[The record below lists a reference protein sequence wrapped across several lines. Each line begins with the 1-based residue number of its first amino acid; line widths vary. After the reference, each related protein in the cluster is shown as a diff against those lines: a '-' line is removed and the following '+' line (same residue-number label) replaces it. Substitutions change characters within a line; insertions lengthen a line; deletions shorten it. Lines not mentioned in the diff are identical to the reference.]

1 MKREMAD
8 WKAQISYN
16 YNPSYHAYA
25 YGLVYQPGP
34 EQNHGNP
41 TGWGEAGVT
50 DLSNYN
56 GGVTQAY
63 YATTPRVREE
73 SPPRSPEQ
81 HAVNGHGHY
90 QGSGVVYL
98 GETQAGRVLLSGT
111 HRTAYDA
118 RTLEVRRTESESTSD
133 SEAHTSPNSWS
144 SGSSR
149 EGSLP
154 QTDPA
159 TWVKKELGDEASIR
173 SPDAGGDVSGSL
185 AEDPGTFVVSGNEGT
200 NNTTSLQLPSTAQKK
215 PCTAAVINPKGKV
228 RAAFSESQMNALV
241 QRFSVQRYL
250 TPAEMKN
257 LAELT
262 GLTYKQVKTWFQN
275 RRMKLRRHQKD
286 TSWVS
291 ERYNKGSP
299 MHTTMYA
306 NVPSHMPHYQGEVRP
321 QLKEHYNQHMMET
334 AFKKTTPQNMAF
346 YLAAMGSA
354 AMGSAAMGS
363 AAMGSAAGSAGY
375 PSWSPNSSQTAMPS
389 RPQVSGWS
397 MPPGVSHYEYN
408 PNVFHSASATS
419 ANNTGPDTSFD
430 SKEGEPVVNHGPLNM
445 SMVHNGSQ

>member
-1 MKREMAD
+1 MAD
-8 WKAQISYN
+8 WKTQINYN

-34 EQNHGNP
+34 EQNHGNM
-41 TGWGEAGVT
+41 TTWGDTEVT

-56 GGVTQAY
+56 AAGVTQAY
-63 YATTPRVREE
+63 YATAPRTRED

-81 HAVNGHGHY
+81 HAVSGHGHY
-90 QGSGVVYL
+90 QGPGVVYL
-98 GETQAGRVLLSGT
+98 GDTQAGRLLLSGPQ
-111 HRTAYDA
+111 RAAYDA
-118 RTLEVRRTESESTSD
+118 RTHEARRAGSDSTSD

-159 TWVKKELGDEASIR
+159 SWAKKELDDEASGR
-173 SPDAGGDVSGSL
+173 GPDACEQVSGSL
-185 AEDPGTFVVSGNEGT
+185 MEEPRTFAVTGNEGT
-200 NNTTSLQLPSTAQKK
+200 NNTSPLHVPSTAPKK
-215 PCTAAVINPKGKV
+215 PCTAAVNTPKGKV
-228 RAAFSESQMNALV
+228 RAAFSEGQMNALV
-241 QRFSVQRYL
+241 QRFSAQRYL

-299 MHTTMYA
+299 IRGTMYT
-306 NVPSHMPHYQGEVRP
+306 NVPSHAPPYQGEVRP
-321 QLKEHYNQHMMET
+321 QLKEHYNPHMMET
-334 AFKKTTPQNMAF
+334 AFKRTTPQNMAF

-354 AMGSAAMGS
+354 A
-363 AAMGSAAGSAGY
+363 GSAGY
-375 PSWSPNSSQTAMPS
+375 PSWSPSSSQTAMPS
-389 RPQVSGWS
+389 RPQVAGWS

-408 PNVFHSASATS
+408 PNVFHTASAAS
-419 ANNTGPDTSFD
+419 ANNTGQDTSFD
-430 SKEGEPVVNHGPLNM
+430 SKDGEPVNSHGSLNTPI
-445 SMVHNGSQ
+445 VHNGSQ

>member
-1 MKREMAD
+1 MTD

-34 EQNHGNP
+34 EQNHGNL
-41 TGWGEAGVT
+41 TGWGDAGVA
-50 DLSNYN
+50 DLSHYN
-56 GGVTQAY
+56 TAGVTQAY
-63 YATTPRVREE
+63 YTNRTQEVEVVVEE

-81 HAVNGHGHY
+81 LAAVNHHVAY
-90 QGSGVVYL
+90 QSSSVVYL
-98 GETQAGRVLLSGT
+98 GDSQQAGRLLLAEPQRE
-111 HRTAYDA
+111 HEA
-118 RTLEVRRTESESTSD
+118 RRAGSDSTSD
-133 SEAHTSPNSWS
+133 SEAHTSPDSWS

-149 EGSLP
+149 ETSLP

-159 TWVKKELGDEASIR
+159 TWAKRELEDETTAR
-173 SPDAGGDVSGSL
+173 SPVC
-185 AEDPGTFVVSGNEGT
+185 EVVSSSRMEEQPGIFAVNGSEGVDK
-200 NNTTSLQLPSTAQKK
+200 TTSLQVPLPAPAKTAST
-215 PCTAAVINPKGKV
+215 TAVNNPKVKV

-299 MHTTMYA
+299 IPGPMYA
-306 NVPSHMPHYQGEVRP
+306 NVPSHIPPYQGEARP
-321 QLKEHYNQHMMET
+321 QIKEHYNQHMMDT
-334 AFKKTTPQNMAF
+334 FKKNPQNMAF

-354 AMGSAAMGS
+354 AGAP
-363 AAMGSAAGSAGY
+363 GY
-375 PSWSPNSSQTAMPS
+375 PSWSSGSAQTAMTS
-389 RPQVSGWS
+389 RPQAAGWS
-397 MPPGVSHYEYN
+397 MPPGVGHYEYN
-408 PNVFHSASATS
+408 PHAFNPTSVASAS
-419 ANNTGPDTSFD
+419 NTGQDMSF
-430 SKEGEPVVNHGPLNM
+430 
-445 SMVHNGSQ
+445 NGKDERGAPSTAAAP

>member
-1 MKREMAD
+1 MAD

-306 NVPSHMPHYQGEVRP
+306 NVPSHMPHVSSFFAQR
-321 QLKEHYNQHMMET
+321 QLKVRSDRCPAQEHYNQHMMET

-354 AMGSAAMGS
+354 
-363 AAMGSAAGSAGY
+363 
-375 PSWSPNSSQTAMPS
+375 TAMPS